1 MRHQAE
7 RDTNA
12 LEIGFLADGVVT
24 ALRDLDQQ
32 GTLSELDI
40 EHLNE
45 ASRFLQALS
54 EWSGPPTL
62 TGGSSLQLSA
72 LSSFGYAAEALRAMR
87 ARRFNDGLK
96 SYFASMA
103 EQLAM
108 AASTGRAKPEFVSEA
123 MRFFDALGAATL
135 DRWNASQSPTILTPR

>member
-1 MRHQAE
+1 MRHRAE

-12 LEIGFLADGVVT
+12 LEIGFLADGVVA
-24 ALRDLDQQ
+24 ALRTLSQRGELSDLDV
-32 GTLSELDI
+32 

-45 ASRFLQALS
+45 ASRFLQELS
-54 EWSGPPTL
+54 EWSGTPTP

-87 ARRFNDGLK
+87 AHRLHEGLK

-103 EQLAM
+103 EQLAIT
-108 AASTGRAKPEFVSEA
+108 ASTGQASPEFMSEA
-123 MRFFDALGAATL
+123 KRFFEALGNATL
-135 DRWNASQSPTILTPR
+135 DRWNATQSPTILAPR